1 MSSKADKFIK
11 KALDKMFTY
20 VGFDSFNEEFTKQH
34 DDWYSQKTWTEE
46 QSNEFKQWFI
56 SEGKK
61 DLKFNKQ
68 MLEKEHAWFD
78 LKWGWKISQ

>member
-1 MSSKADKFIK
+1 MSAKADKFIK

-34 DDWYSQKTWTEE
+34 NDWYQQKTWTEE

-78 LKWGWKISQ
+78 LKWGWKIAQ